1 MCEAS
6 VYLVKDAE
14 EKKIMQDVIFVQPE
28 GDTVFMST
36 LLGEQKI
43 VPGRISRIDFLKHTV
58 FVEETPT
65 EISQKAVS

>member
-6 VYLVKDAE
+6 VYVVKDGE
-14 EKKIMQDVIFVQPE
+14 EKKIMQDVTFVRPE

-43 VPGRISRIDFLKHTV
+43 VPGRITRIDFLKHNV
-58 FVEETPT
+58 FVEETPA
-65 EISQKAVS
+65 E

>member
-6 VYLVKDAE
+6 VYLMKNGE
-14 EKKIMQDVIFVQPE
+14 EKKIMQDVTFVQPE

-43 VPGRISRIDFLKHTV
+43 VPGRIARVDFLKHTV

-65 EISQKAVS
+65 E

>member
-6 VYLVKDAE
+6 VYLVRDSE
-14 EKKIMQDVIFVQPE
+14 EKKIMRDVTFVRPE

-43 VPGRISRIDFLKHTV
+43 VLGHISRIDFLKHAV

-65 EISQKAVS
+65 E

>member
-6 VYLVKDAE
+6 VYLVREGE
-14 EKKIMQDVIFVQPE
+14 EQKIMQDVTLVQPE
-28 GDTVFMST
+28 DDTVFMST

-43 VPGRISRIDFLKHTV
+43 VPGRITRIDFLKHTV

-65 EISQKAVS
+65 E

>member
-6 VYLVKDAE
+6 VYLVKDGE
-14 EKKIMQDVIFVQPE
+14 EKKIIQDVTLVRPE
-28 GDTVFMST
+28 GDTVFMAT

-65 EISQKAVS
+65 E